1 MDPSSSADGHH
12 SRLMVVRKVP
22 AWAAILLTREGPPP
36 MTEWF
41 IWHHYFVLTHP
52 QLLEVQ

>member
-1 MDPSSSADGHH
+1 
-12 SRLMVVRKVP
+12 MVVRKVP